1 MKPTAQ
7 ELKEVLPNISEDCVN
22 LNTNNNATEG
32 TTIDVQP
39 IKRIKTYKEADW
51 QKTVIELAHKTG
63 WKVAHFRGAWSKD
76 GKRFIT
82 PVAGDGA
89 GFPDLVLSRIKD
101 GKRRVIFA
109 ELKSDK
115 GTLSMA
121 QLEWLT
127 VLKGEVWR
135 PRDYERI
142 VEVLK

>member
-32 TTIDVQP
+32 ATIDVQP

-51 QKTVIELAHKTG
+51 QKTVIELAHDSG

-82 PVAGDGA
+82 PVGGDGA
-89 GFPDLVLSRIKD
+89 GFPDLVLARVKD
-101 GKRRVIFA
+101 GNQRVIFA
-109 ELKSDK
+109 ELKTDK
-115 GTLSMA
+115 GKLSRA
-121 QLEWLT
+121 QAIWIWIT
-127 VLKGEVWR
+127 NAYVWK
-135 PRDYERI
+135 PSDYERI